1 MQVANLFLSEDG
13 MVCQIFIIIIV
24 VVIIYIETCHVV
36 VVTAAKHDTYI

>member
-1 MQVANLFLSEDG
+1 MQDVNLFLSEDG
-13 MVCQIFIIIIV
+13 VVCQIFIIVV